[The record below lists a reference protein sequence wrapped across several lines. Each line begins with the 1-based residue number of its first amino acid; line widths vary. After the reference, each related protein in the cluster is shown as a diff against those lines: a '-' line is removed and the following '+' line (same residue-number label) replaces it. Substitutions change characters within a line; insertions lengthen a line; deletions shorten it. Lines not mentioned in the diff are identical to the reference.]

1 MRFDPEDYPAYTFR
15 EDGTPVR
22 TAAPTRGPN
31 TGTPNRPCIPYPA
44 SPPRY
49 PSDRFRI
56 QRSDDRFV
64 TVSRDTILHACF
76 PGLQTPCSAPE
87 PPAGTYPLKRPY
99 LGYAVDPRGRDGL
112 VVRYHSWTSNKF
124 RTPVT
129 IRPTKPDRWGYSGYR
144 MQDQDTGKYH
154 RMSVEKLVPL
164 IDPPMSY
171 GAFFRAIAH
180 AQKKD
185 VDVVHETL

>member
-1 MRFDPEDYPAYTFR
+1 
-15 EDGTPVR
+15 
-22 TAAPTRGPN
+22 
-31 TGTPNRPCIPYPA
+31 
-44 SPPRY
+44 
-49 PSDRFRI
+49 
-56 QRSDDRFV
+56 
-64 TVSRDTILHACF
+64 
-76 PGLQTPCSAPE
+76 
-87 PPAGTYPLKRPY
+87 
-99 LGYAVDPRGRDGL
+99 

>member
-1 MRFDPEDYPAYTFR
+1 
-15 EDGTPVR
+15 
-22 TAAPTRGPN
+22 
-31 TGTPNRPCIPYPA
+31 
-44 SPPRY
+44 
-49 PSDRFRI
+49 
-56 QRSDDRFV
+56 
-64 TVSRDTILHACF
+64 
-76 PGLQTPCSAPE
+76 
-87 PPAGTYPLKRPY
+87 
-99 LGYAVDPRGRDGL
+99 
-112 VVRYHSWTSNKF
+112 
-124 RTPVT
+124 
-129 IRPTKPDRWGYSGYR
+129 